1 MAPGCRVFLLL
12 FLWFAFG
19 CEALAGSRTVAVQV
33 TFVEI
38 AQHSAT
44 QTVTFSEAELPG
56 ASSKPQISADLQQ
69 TRSGSKP
76 LSLLVEGW
84 GDPPDSSGANACVPS
99 DPMGTACGRRVAS
112 DPIVTI
118 SYH

>member
-19 CEALAGSRTVAVQV
+19 CEVLGGSRTLAVQV
-33 TFVEI
+33 TFVDVG
-38 AQHSAT
+38 QHSST
-44 QTVTFSEAELPG
+44 RTLTFSEPALPG
-56 ASSKPQISADLQQ
+56 GSSTPQLSPDPRQ
-69 TRSGSKP
+69 TTSGSKP

-84 GDPPDSSGANACVPS
+84 GDPPDLSGANACVPS